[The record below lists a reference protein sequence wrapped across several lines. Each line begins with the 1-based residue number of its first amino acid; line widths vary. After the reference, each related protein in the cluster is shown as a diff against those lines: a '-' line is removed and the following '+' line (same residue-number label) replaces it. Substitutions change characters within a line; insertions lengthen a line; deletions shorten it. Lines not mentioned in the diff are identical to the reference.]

1 MKNEI
6 VVGLDDSP
14 SGQAALDW
22 AAEHARSVGA
32 VLRAVH
38 VLDWPYGLSSAGFPA
53 PANFME
59 LSREEIEDSYRRA
72 ITAVFDAV
80 SPTSDWTLHFA
91 SGDTGQVLVRQSKDA
106 RLLVVGTREHVG
118 LGRLLTGSVSHYCL
132 SHAVCPVVA
141 VPAPGAGRREDS
153 EIVAPATTTGTEQD
167 LAAAIEATQ
176 RLDEE
181 PEAAGTTQVVAGVDA
196 SAESLAAA
204 HYAVSAAEL
213 RGGDVVLV
221 HAFKPPSGRAAD
233 KESALPT
240 AQKKADKLLTAVSA
254 H

>member
-14 SGQAALDW
+14 SGRAALDW

-72 ITAVFDAV
+72 ITAVFEAV
-80 SPTSDWTLHFA
+80 SPASDWTLQFA

-118 LGRLLTGSVSHYCL
+118 LGRLLTGSVSHHCL

-141 VPAPGAGRREDS
+141 VPAPAAGRRREDS
-153 EIVAPATTTGTEQD
+153 EIVAPAATAGTDQD
-167 LAAAIEATQ
+167 RAAAIEATQ
-176 RLDEE
+176 GLAEE
-181 PEAAGTTQVVAGVDA
+181 RQQVRRWWWRAWMHPRSRWQQRTTQFRRPSDAAGTSSWCTP
-196 SAESLAAA
+196 SNR
-204 HYAVSAAEL
+204 H
-213 RGGDVVLV
+213 RGGQLTRSR
-221 HAFKPPSGRAAD
+221 HCPQHRRR
-233 KESALPT
+233 PT
-240 AQKKADKLLTAVSA
+240 DCLRRWLRS
-254 H
+254 

>member
-59 LSREEIEDSYRRA
+59 LGREEIEDSYRRA
-72 ITAVFDAV
+72 ITAVFEAV
-80 SPTSDWTLHFA
+80 SPASDWTLQFA
-91 SGDTGQVLVRQSKDA
+91 SGDTGQVLVQQSKDA

-118 LGRLLTGSVSHYCL
+118 LGRLLTGSVSHHCL

-141 VPAPGAGRREDS
+141 VPAPAAGRRREDS
-153 EIVAPATTTGTEQD
+153 EIVAPAAIARNRPRSCGCHRSHTGIGRGARGSRYD
-167 LAAAIEATQ
+167 
-176 RLDEE
+176 
-181 PEAAGTTQVVAGVDA
+181 AGGGGRGCIRGVGGS
-196 SAESLAAA
+196 SALRSL
-204 HYAVSAAEL
+204 
-213 RGGDVVLV
+213 G
-221 HAFKPPSGRAAD
+221 GRATRRGPRLGARLQT
-233 KESALPT
+233 SVGAG
-240 AQKKADKLLTAVSA
+240 S
-254 H
+254 